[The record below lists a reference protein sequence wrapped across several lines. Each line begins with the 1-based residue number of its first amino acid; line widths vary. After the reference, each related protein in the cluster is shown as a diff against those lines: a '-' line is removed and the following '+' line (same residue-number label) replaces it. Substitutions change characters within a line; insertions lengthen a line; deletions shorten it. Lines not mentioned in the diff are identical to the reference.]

1 MSKERISSLIFLLAG
16 IYGLIFGIQLPL
28 GSWREP
34 GPGVL
39 PLILSILLCVSGV
52 LRFIFG
58 KKKGEAEEKQKIVWS
73 EMGKKVVTPLKILGV
88 TTLFIL
94 LLERVG
100 YLLASSLFVF
110 ILFFWISRYRLLV
123 ALGLALFIGV
133 GTWYFFVKILSVQLP
148 QGFLI

>member
-1 MSKERISSLIFLLAG
+1 LVG
-16 IYGLIFGIQLPL
+16 IYGLIFSIQLPR

-39 PLILSILLCVSGV
+39 PLILSILLCVSGI
-52 LRFIFG
+52 LWFIFG
-58 KKKGEAEEKQKIVWS
+58 KKKGEGEEKQKIVWS
-73 EMGKKVVTPLKILGV
+73 EMGKKAIIPLKILLV

-94 LLERVG
+94 LLERMG

-123 ALGLALFIGV
+123 ALGLALFIGA
-133 GTWYFFVKILSVQLP
+133 GTWYFFVKILTVQLP
-148 QGFLI
+148 RGFLI